1 MIYEIINPSDAY
13 TIKSD
18 SKAVACL
25 ACLLVGEGQ
34 YGLQD
39 EGGESLLPFFM
50 FGGDPK
56 AWFKEE
62 FGTGL
67 DAFIDES
74 LEEIAD
80 CLDSI
85 LIGKIGTRQ
94 GIEAMLEV
102 ISDPVERE
110 KAWAAWQD
118 KKRSSMNDIGSHAK
132 NLAKAFRE
140 KKRAPRNPTPVIMVG
155 G

>member
-13 TIKSD
+13 TIKSE

-25 ACLLVGEGQ
+25 ACLMVGEGQ

-39 EGGESLLPFFM
+39 EEGESLLPFFM
-50 FGGDPK
+50 FGGDPNT
-56 AWFKEE
+56 WFKEE
-62 FGTGL
+62 FGLELG
-67 DAFIDES
+67 AFIDDS

-80 CLDSI
+80 CLDTIIIGSI
-85 LIGKIGTRQ
+85 NTRQ
-94 GIEAMLEV
+94 GVEAMLEA

-110 KAWAAWQD
+110 KALAAWQD

-132 NLAKAFRE
+132 ALAKAFRE
-140 KKRAPRNPTPVIMVG
+140 KKEAPRNPTPVVFAKG
-155 G
+155 